1 MCKYLYIAYIDLST
15 RMNDKLTYWPLKDKS
30 DNCDKAYFK

>member
-1 MCKYLYIAYIDLST
+1 
-15 RMNDKLTYWPLKDKS
+15 MNDKLTYWPLKDKS